1 MSQYKNNFKIVIYH
15 SSQNLIIFL
24 GYLWFQ
30 KILKKELKKSVKENG
45 LLMFDFTMKNTK
57 ENEI

>member
-30 KILKKELKKSVKENG
+30 KILKKRIEKKCQGKW
-45 LLMFDFTMKNTK
+45 FTHV
-57 ENEI
+57 